1 MLNIVEYAWR
11 AYPTAIDLLLYFF
24 VFGAA
29 ARVSLAKHF
38 PGGEGKALAP
48 TVIEFQIVLGGSK
61 PEHQSKQKENLKKF
75 FLKNIG

>member
-38 PGGEGKALAP
+38 PGGEGKALAVAVGLLLAVGL
-48 TVIEFQIVLGGSK
+48 TTAQQQLARVSYLF
-61 PEHQSKQKENLKKF
+61 
-75 FLKNIG
+75 